1 MGAKGA
7 MPPRCQKLPFLPSIC
22 SALLCAVK
30 LIKFI
35 PTICIFGSFYAP
47 KTFASGAAPR
57 TGPLVSCKSISMAV
71 LVFQVY
77 FYTVLVIE
85 KNEI

>member
-1 MGAKGA
+1 MHFFGVF
-7 MPPRCQKLPFLPSIC
+7 MP
-22 SALLCAVK
+22 
-30 LIKFI
+30 
-35 PTICIFGSFYAP
+35 P

-57 TGPLVSCKSISMAV
+57 TGPFIARKSISMAI

-85 KNEI
+85 KKRNLAPKVHKNTPFDPKISQKKFLRRGHCPLPRPLLL